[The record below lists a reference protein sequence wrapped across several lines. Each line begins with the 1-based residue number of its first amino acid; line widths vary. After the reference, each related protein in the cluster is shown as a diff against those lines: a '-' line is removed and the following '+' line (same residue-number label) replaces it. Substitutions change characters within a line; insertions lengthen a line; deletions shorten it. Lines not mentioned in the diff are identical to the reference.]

1 MFSVQKSNFRVSGA
15 TLRVR
20 FWHCMIIEKLAP
32 EYFQHFA
39 HFNVQRGAD
48 LGCSRF
54 VVFQVTLVALSCSLF
69 IRIQQNHRRP
79 TFMLSFSVN
88 KNVLEKIEQEQIQ
101 FPRFVNYSLHH
112 EQED

>member
-1 MFSVQKSNFRVSGA
+1 MSLGFLGTMKLFETKKIEFFQQIRFLMFSVQKSNFRVSGA

-54 VVFQVTLVALSCSLF
+54 VVFQVT
-69 IRIQQNHRRP
+69 
-79 TFMLSFSVN
+79 
-88 KNVLEKIEQEQIQ
+88 
-101 FPRFVNYSLHH
+101 
-112 EQED
+112 